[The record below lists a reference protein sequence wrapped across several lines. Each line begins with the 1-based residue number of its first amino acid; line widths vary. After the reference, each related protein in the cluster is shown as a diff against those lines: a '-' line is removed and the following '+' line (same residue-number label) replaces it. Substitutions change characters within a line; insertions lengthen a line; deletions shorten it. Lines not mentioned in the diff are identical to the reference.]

1 MVPLFSQNIWRAS
14 FSFLI
19 FIVGLFWAAEGGCWV
34 WGLENPVAPVW
45 AESYADFTPAA
56 GAAELLGGA
65 EDGLGGGPVVELDD
79 LCGAGAGGEDDF

>member
-1 MVPLFSQNIWRAS
+1 MIF
-14 FSFLI
+14 

-45 AESYADFTPAA
+45 AEAYADFTPAA

-65 EDGLGGGPVVELDD
+65 EDGLGGGSVVELYD
-79 LCGAGAGGEDDF
+79 LGGAGAGGEDDF